1 MDKLNE
7 EMKRESKK
15 GLLTPRGSH
24 AISPRRLHSS
34 SRSAPNDSDS
44 QKKEAETGECGGTSE
59 KVQLMPPP
67 VAEPS
72 SDQKPAVL
80 LEERKKAEVDK
91 EEKVRLQQRA
101 ICEAKQTVYNEF
113 FMKPLSLDK
122 NPSAKQSQQSL
133 ALNPSVEQ
141 MADSFNPNIT
151 DVEAKA
157 RSAWFASLQQND
169 SAVSDLFVG

>member
-1 MDKLNE
+1 M
-7 EMKRESKK
+7 
-15 GLLTPRGSH
+15 
-24 AISPRRLHSS
+24 
-34 SRSAPNDSDS
+34 
-44 QKKEAETGECGGTSE
+44 
-59 KVQLMPPP
+59 
-67 VAEPS
+67 AEPS

-157 RSAWFASLQQND
+157 RSAWFASLQQNV